1 MLEMRTQMK
10 KTINHKYIF
19 FLTTFLIAIEQG
31 IKLVINANY
40 LENNDKILEGILYFN
55 PMFNRDYSWFN
66 SMLKLG
72 IGKWFHIAFV
82 GVVLLGIVLFY
93 FFMNKDKKTSKL
105 VDTMFSFIV
114 GGAFC
119 SFVDKV
125 FWDGSLDYIL
135 VKGYFTFDLKDV
147 YINVF
152 IGLFILLL
160 LLNYNHIKDVDEN
173 KLIKD
178 YFSYVKGLFKREKK
192 EVE

>member
-1 MLEMRTQMK
+1 MK
-10 KTINHKYIF
+10 KNISHRFIMI
-19 FLTTFLIAIEQG
+19 LTTFLIVIEQG
-31 IKLVINANY
+31 IKLVINGNY
-40 LENNDKILEGILYFN
+40 LENNDKIIEGFLYFN

-82 GVVLLGIVLFY
+82 GIVLIAIVLFY
-93 FFMNKDKKTSKL
+93 FYMNKDTKTSRL
-105 VDTMFSFIV
+105 VDTMYAFII

-160 LLNYNHIKDVDEN
+160 ILNYNQVKEVDEN
-173 KLIKD
+173 EVIKE
-178 YFSYVKGLFKREKK
+178 YFAYIKGLFKKK
-192 EVE
+192 R